1 MTPGPENTAS
11 LVWNL
16 DHNTRFVE
24 TLFWTGTVKGILDC
38 STSKWADKGNECAF
52 LLPSYA
58 PGLNVQISELRLL
71 SRDFSAFT
79 KQNLI
84 AWQKP
89 ASSTSTH
96 ECVAVT
102 LLPRHLISHSESKGI
117 VQASLRL
124 GFKPSITKSCTSVV
138 TDGGIS
144 SGRSPACFLQPGALW
159 CQLEKTWLCL
169 PAETIECGICS
180 SILSSCSCAN
190 PCAFS
195 LPTLPQALCWETA
208 VDSPLWLS

>member
-1 MTPGPENTAS
+1 MN
-11 LVWNL
+11 
-16 DHNTRFVE
+16 
-24 TLFWTGTVKGILDC
+24 
-38 STSKWADKGNECAF
+38 AF
-52 LLPSYA
+52 TTPSYA
-58 PGLNVQISELRLL
+58 PGPNVQVSESCLQ
-71 SRDFSAFT
+71 SRGFSAFT

-96 ECVAVT
+96 ESAALLHRV
-102 LLPRHLISHSESKGI
+102 LLPRHLISHSKSKGI
-117 VQASLRL
+117 AQASLRL
-124 GFKPSITKSCTSVV
+124 GFKPSITKPCTSVV

-169 PAETIECGICS
+169 SAETIEFGVSS

-190 PCAFS
+190 LCAFS
-195 LPTLPQALCWETA
+195 LPMFPQALCCETA
-208 VDSPLWLS
+208 VDIPLWLS